1 MVDSTLKC
9 NSDQLEEEVSCVS
22 IGASST
28 SEIKGAL
35 MTYAQLTREQRYQI
49 RALLKTGHSQM
60 EIAEAIEVHKSTV
73 SRELRR
79 NRGKKGY
86 RPKQA
91 HRMAMARRGRGTKR
105 IAAAT
110 WRVVDRLIR
119 EDWSP
124 EQVSNRLRLDHN
136 IRISHEWIYQHVLA
150 DQWAGGDL
158 HRHLRCQKAHR
169 KRYGRHDRRGRLP
182 ERPSIE
188 DRPSI
193 ADKRQRIGDWEV
205 DTILGKGRRQPLVTL
220 TERKSRLTRIH
231 KPAQKTAQLVADA
244 VIDML
249 RACVDRVHTIT
260 SDNGK
265 KFAEFQRIGK
275 ALQTVVYFAHPYASW
290 ERGTNENT
298 NGLIRQYFPKGMDLS
313 KVTQNQVTA
322 VERRLNNRPRKCL
335 GSKTPNEVFFGTHSP
350 VALGT

>member
-1 MVDSTLKC
+1 VDSTLKC
-9 NSDQLEEEVSCVS
+9 NLDQLEEEVSCGS

-49 RALLKTGHSQM
+49 RALLQTGHSQM
-60 EIAEAIEVHKSTV
+60 EIAEAIEVHKSTI
-73 SRELRR
+73 SRELKR

-91 HRMAMARRGRGTKR
+91 HRMAMARRGHGHKR
-105 IAAAT
+105 IHAAT
-110 WRVVDRLIR
+110 WAAVERLIR

-124 EQVSNRLRLDHN
+124 EQVSNRLRQDHG
-136 IRISHEWIYQHVLA
+136 IRVSHEWIYQHILA
-150 DQWAGGDL
+150 DKWAGGDL

-169 KRYGRHDRRGRLP
+169 RRYGRHDRRGRLP

-188 DRPSI
+188 DRPPI
-193 ADKRQRIGDWEV
+193 GDKRQRIGDWEA

-220 TERKSRLTRIH
+220 TDRKSRFTRIH
-231 KPAQKTAQLVADA
+231 KPAHKTAQLVADA
-244 VIDML
+244 VIEL
-249 RACVDRVHTIT
+249 LLVWKDRVHTIT

-265 KFAEFQRIGK
+265 EFAEFQRIGE
-275 ALQTVVYFAHPYASW
+275 ALKTVVYFAHPYASW

-313 KVTQNQVTA
+313 RVTQEQVAA

-335 GSKTPNEVFFGTHSP
+335 GFKTPNEVFFGTYSP

>member
-1 MVDSTLKC
+1 VDSTLKC
-9 NSDQLEEEVSCVS
+9 NSDQLEEEASCGS
-22 IGASST
+22 ISVSST

-35 MTYAQLTREQRYQI
+35 MAYTQLTREQRYQI

-60 EIAEAIEVHKSTV
+60 EIAKAIEVHKSTI

-79 NRGKKGY
+79 NRGQRGY

-91 HRMAMARRGRGTKR
+91 HHMAMARRGQGRKR
-105 IAAAT
+105 IDAAT
-110 WRVVDRLIR
+110 WAVVERLFR

-124 EQVSNRLRLDHN
+124 EQVSNRLRQDHD
-136 IRISHEWIYQHVLA
+136 IHISHEWIYQYILA
-150 DQWAGGDL
+150 DKQAGGDL
-158 HRHLRCQKAHR
+158 HLHLRCQKPHR
-169 KRYGRHDRRGRLP
+169 RRYGRHDRRGKLP

-188 DRPSI
+188 ERPEI
-193 ADKRQRIGDWEV
+193 VEKRKRIGDWEV

-220 TERKSRLTRIH
+220 TERKSRLTRIY

-244 VIDML
+244 VIEML
-249 RACVDRVHTIT
+249 RVWKERVHTIT

-265 KFAEFQRIGK
+265 EFAQFQRIGEALK
-275 ALQTVVYFAHPYASW
+275 AVVYFAHPYASW

-313 KVTQNQVTA
+313 KVTPEAVAA
-322 VERRLNNRPRKCL
+322 VERRLNDRPRKCL
-335 GSKTPNEVFFGTHSP
+335 GFRTPNEVFYGTYSP
-350 VALGT
+350 VALGS

>member
-1 MVDSTLKC
+1 
-9 NSDQLEEEVSCVS
+9 
-22 IGASST
+22 
-28 SEIKGAL
+28 

-49 RALLKTGHSQM
+49 RALLKTGHSQT
-60 EIAEAIEVHKSTV
+60 EIARAIGLHKSTV

-79 NRGKKGY
+79 NRGQKGY

-91 HRMAMARRGRGTKR
+91 HRMAMERRGRGRKR
-105 IAAAT
+105 IDADT
-110 WRVVDRLIR
+110 WAVVEKLIR

-124 EQVSNRLRLDHN
+124 EQVSNRLRLDHDIN
-136 IRISHEWIYQHVLA
+136 ISHEWIYQHILA
-150 DQWAGGDL
+150 DKQAGGDL

-188 DRPSI
+188 ERPEVVDR
-193 ADKRQRIGDWEV
+193 RERIGDWEV

-220 TERKSRLTRIH
+220 AERKSRLTRIY
-231 KPAQKTAQLVADA
+231 KPAHKTAQLVADA
-244 VIDML
+244 VIEL
-249 RACVDRVHTIT
+249 LCPWKDRVHTIT

-265 KFAEFQRIGK
+265 EFAQFQRIGQALK
-275 ALQTVVYFAHPYASW
+275 AVVYFAHPYASW

-313 KVTQNQVTA
+313 KVTPEDVA
-322 VERRLNNRPRKCL
+322 GVERRLNHRPRKCL
-335 GSKTPNEVFFGTHSP
+335 GFKTPNEVFFGTYSP
-350 VALGT
+350 VALGS